1 MGPMPCDSRA
11 RMWAGTSRRARM
23 PPWTLGWS
31 VLTRPS
37 SISGKPVTS
46 ETSSTGT
53 PESRRSLAVPP
64 VDRICTPRPA
74 RPRAK
79 STTPALSCT
88 LSSARFTLLIG
99 SPRSGRCGPHAA
111 RSVVRAS
118 LCSSALPDLD
128 DAALDVEPALR
139 EEPDGFR
146 IDAMLLYEDALSE
159 TLFGVAGEHGH
170 RGLQHDG
177 TRVHSLVHE
186 VDGRSCHA
194 HAVSEGLALGVETR
208 EGGEER
214 GVDVESAPAEVGDV
228 GGGEDPH
235 VSRVTDEIDPSLLQ
249 GAHDGLLVRF
259 PARILLGVEE
269 ERLDAVIARDVE
281 SGRRL
286 AVGDQHDHGRG
297 DPPRVRRFHEGAE
310 VRAAA
315 GGEDANAERFRH
327 RRRTARRRGS
337 RPLRTRAHLM
347 PGAPAGPGRPRPRVP
362 RAESRYPC

>member
-146 IDAMLLYEDALSE
+146 IDAMLLGEDTLGEAL
-159 TLFGVAGEHGH
+159 LGVAGEHGY
-170 RGLQHDG
+170 RGLEHDG
-177 TRVHSLVHE
+177 ARVHSFIHE
-186 VDGRSCHA
+186 VHRRSRHA
-194 HAVSEGLALGVETR
+194 HAVGEGLTLGVEAG
-208 EGGEER
+208 EGGKQR
-214 GVDVESAPAEVGDV
+214 RVDVEGAPPEVGDV
-228 GGGEDPH
+228 GGSEDPH
-235 VSRVTDEIDPSLLQ
+235 VSSVTDEIDPSLLQ
-249 GAHDGLLVRF
+249 GGDDGLLVGLS
-259 PARILLGVEE
+259 ARILLGVEE
-269 ERLDAVIARDVE
+269 ERLDAVGARDVE
-281 SGRRL
+281 SGGRL
-286 AVGDQHDHGRG
+286 AVGDEHDHGRG
-297 DPPRVRRFHEGAE
+297 DPARVRRLHEGAE
-310 VRAAA
+310 VRATA
-315 GGEDANAERFRH
+315 GGEDANAKWLRH
-327 RRRTARRRGS
+327 TRPTARRLGS
-337 RPLRTRAHLM
+337 RLPRRPALPRL
-347 PGAPAGPGRPRPRVP
+347 GALAWRGRPRSRVS
-362 RAESRYPC
+362 RGGSRYPC